1 MVDHYWLCLRVFG
14 RTIGYW
20 QTTFIHFELKQ
31 LLLQN
36 YFLIFSFVRDDTKK
50 CDDDTDNNLAS
61 VLFQR
66 VIRYF
71 DENIT
76 VLSKVMTQLKV
87 KLDIYFIN

>member
-1 MVDHYWLCLRVFG
+1 MSAEEFG
-14 RTIGYW
+14 RRTKLVLQSNIGR
-20 QTTFIHFELKQ
+20 Q
-31 LLLQN
+31 LIYCNN
-36 YFLIFSFVRDDTKK
+36 YCCKTNYTLIFSFVRDDTKK

-76 VLSKVMTQLKV
+76 VLSKVMTQS
-87 KLDIYFIN
+87 KLS

>member
-1 MVDHYWLCLRVFG
+1 M
-14 RTIGYW
+14 
-20 QTTFIHFELKQ
+20 
-31 LLLQN
+31 
-36 YFLIFSFVRDDTKK
+36 RDDTKK